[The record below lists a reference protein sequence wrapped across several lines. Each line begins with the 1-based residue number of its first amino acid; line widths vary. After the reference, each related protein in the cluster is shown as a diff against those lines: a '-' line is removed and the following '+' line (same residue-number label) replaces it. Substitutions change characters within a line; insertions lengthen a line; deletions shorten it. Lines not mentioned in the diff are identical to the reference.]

1 MWKIPQRIL
10 DSRND
15 DKMLQCAIRQLKDPE
30 GFLGKIKYLYA
41 RRKKRSWDEFEF
53 KDGRV
58 FDRYSSPL
66 LGPGGKYY
74 GRIWYFSDITDCK
87 KAVAKLRESEQKYR
101 NLADNLNALVYRAEP
116 RTLQTTYVNRTV
128 KRFYGYSVKEW
139 LSEPALWE
147 NSIYPEDKK
156 RTLKK
161 FREAKRDLKST
172 IVEYRVLTRNKKVRW
187 VQDYISWDK
196 DKNGKAVSMNGVM
209 YDITASKVAEKELEN
224 ARDLLDSRVRE
235 RTAELEK
242 TNKEL
247 RKEIT
252 ERRQIEEMLRNEKE
266 FSECLIRSSF
276 DGILAFDRN
285 CRYTVWNAGM
295 QRISGVS
302 ESEVTGKRAFEVFPF
317 LKKTGEDKFFSE
329 TLKGKVV
336 VARDRPYTI
345 PKTGRHGFFEGY
357 YSPLRDK
364 SGKIVGGIAIVHD
377 ITERRYAEE
386 QLMAYQKQLRSLAS
400 ELSLA
405 EERLRR
411 RMAVG
416 LHDLVG
422 QNIAVS
428 KIKLASLRQTASS
441 AEFDKTLSEIER
453 LLTETLQS
461 TISLTFELSPPV
473 LYELGFKAA
482 MEWLVRQ
489 TEARHGVPTEFRDD
503 GRRSASRCS
512 DRVQGRR
519 P

>member
-1 MWKIPQRIL
+1 
-10 DSRND
+10 
-15 DKMLQCAIRQLKDPE
+15 
-30 GFLGKIKYLYA
+30 
-41 RRKKRSWDEFEF
+41 
-53 KDGRV
+53 
-58 FDRYSSPL
+58 
-66 LGPGGKYY
+66 
-74 GRIWYFSDITDCK
+74 
-87 KAVAKLRESEQKYR
+87 
-101 NLADNLNALVYRAEP
+101 
-116 RTLQTTYVNRTV
+116 
-128 KRFYGYSVKEW
+128 
-139 LSEPALWE
+139 
-147 NSIYPEDKK
+147 
-156 RTLKK
+156 
-161 FREAKRDLKST
+161 
-172 IVEYRVLTRNKKVRW
+172 
-187 VQDYISWDK
+187 
-196 DKNGKAVSMNGVM
+196 
-209 YDITASKVAEKELEN
+209 
-224 ARDLLDSRVRE
+224 
-235 RTAELEK
+235 
-242 TNKEL
+242 
-247 RKEIT
+247 
-252 ERRQIEEMLRNEKE
+252 
-266 FSECLIRSSF
+266 LIRSSF

-503 GRRSASRCS
+503 GRDKPLEMNVSVLLFQAVRELLVNAVKHARAKNLTVLSRKTDNRIRIIVEDDGVGFELSEDNLQNYLTGGFGLFSIRERLNHIGGCLDIQS
-512 DRVQGRR
+512 EPGSGTRVVLEAPLLQKNKKSKGNKK
-519 P
+519 

>member
-1 MWKIPQRIL
+1 
-10 DSRND
+10 
-15 DKMLQCAIRQLKDPE
+15 
-30 GFLGKIKYLYA
+30 
-41 RRKKRSWDEFEF
+41 
-53 KDGRV
+53 
-58 FDRYSSPL
+58 
-66 LGPGGKYY
+66 
-74 GRIWYFSDITDCK
+74 
-87 KAVAKLRESEQKYR
+87 
-101 NLADNLNALVYRAEP
+101 
-116 RTLQTTYVNRTV
+116 
-128 KRFYGYSVKEW
+128 
-139 LSEPALWE
+139 
-147 NSIYPEDKK
+147 
-156 RTLKK
+156 
-161 FREAKRDLKST
+161 
-172 IVEYRVLTRNKKVRW
+172 
-187 VQDYISWDK
+187 
-196 DKNGKAVSMNGVM
+196 
-209 YDITASKVAEKELEN
+209 
-224 ARDLLDSRVRE
+224 
-235 RTAELEK
+235 
-242 TNKEL
+242 
-247 RKEIT
+247 
-252 ERRQIEEMLRNEKE
+252 
-266 FSECLIRSSF
+266 LIRSSF

-503 GRRSASRCS
+503 GRDKPLEMNVSVLLWLSVSCWLTL
-512 DRVQGRR
+512 
-519 P
+519 

>member
-1 MWKIPQRIL
+1 
-10 DSRND
+10 
-15 DKMLQCAIRQLKDPE
+15 MLQCAIRQLKDPE

-302 ESEVTGKRAFEVFPF
+302 ESEVTG
-317 LKKTGEDKFFSE
+317 
-329 TLKGKVV
+329 
-336 VARDRPYTI
+336 
-345 PKTGRHGFFEGY
+345 
-357 YSPLRDK
+357 
-364 SGKIVGGIAIVHD
+364 
-377 ITERRYAEE
+377 
-386 QLMAYQKQLRSLAS
+386 
-400 ELSLA
+400 
-405 EERLRR
+405 
-411 RMAVG
+411 
-416 LHDLVG
+416 
-422 QNIAVS
+422 
-428 KIKLASLRQTASS
+428 
-441 AEFDKTLSEIER
+441 
-453 LLTETLQS
+453 
-461 TISLTFELSPPV
+461 
-473 LYELGFKAA
+473 
-482 MEWLVRQ
+482 
-489 TEARHGVPTEFRDD
+489 
-503 GRRSASRCS
+503 
-512 DRVQGRR
+512 
-519 P
+519 